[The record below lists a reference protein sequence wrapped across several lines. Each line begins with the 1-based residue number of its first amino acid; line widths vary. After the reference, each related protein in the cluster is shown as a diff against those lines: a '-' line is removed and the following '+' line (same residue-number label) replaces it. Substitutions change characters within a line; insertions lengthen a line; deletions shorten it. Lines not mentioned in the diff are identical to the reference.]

1 MDSKDWTGRTDG
13 TDWMLRSLIW
23 FFRWMPPRVLY
34 AVMGLVVP
42 FYMLLRRKSFLAIYH
57 YYRQGHGCGRLRA
70 FVNVYRNHYAFG
82 QVILDRF
89 AVYAGRRFSLEIEG
103 NEYYKRIADQ
113 PGGAVFLSSHTG
125 NFELCGYLLNS
136 VGKHLHALVYAGEAE
151 AVMENRR
158 RVWAAH
164 NVTMVPVRD
173 DLSHLFAINAALEE
187 GDAVC
192 MAGDRLLG
200 SAKSVVCPF
209 LGRPARFPLGP
220 YALAV
225 QHGVPLV
232 ALFVMKESASR
243 YHVYVQPVRLTAEEE
258 ALPRRQRME
267 ALARAFAAQMERIVK
282 QYPHQWFNYYDFWN
296 TGSARP

>member
-1 MDSKDWTGRTDG
+1 MESKDWTGRTDG

-23 FFRWMPPRVLY
+23 FFRWTPPRALY

-89 AVYAGRRFSLEIEG
+89 AVYAGRSFALDIEG

-113 PGGAVFLSSHTG
+113 TGGAVFLSSHTG

-136 VGKHLHALVYAGEAE
+136 VGKRLHALVYAGEAE

-173 DLSHLFAINAALEE
+173 DLSHLFTINAALEA

-200 SAKSVVCPF
+200 SAKSVACPF

-220 YALAV
+220 FALAV
-225 QHGVPLV
+225 QRGVPLI
-232 ALFVMKESASR
+232 ALFVMKESAR
-243 YHVYVQPVRLTAEEE
+243 HYHVYVQPVRLAAEEE

-282 QYPHQWFNYYDFWN
+282 QYPHQWFNYYEFWN

>member
-103 NEYYKRIADQ
+103 NEYYKRIAGQ

-209 LGRPARFPLGP
+209 LGRPARFRRAARRAPRRPLRHEG
-220 YALAV
+220 
-225 QHGVPLV
+225 
-232 ALFVMKESASR
+232 KR
-243 YHVYVQPVRLTAEEE
+243 QP
-258 ALPRRQRME
+258 LPR
-267 ALARAFAAQMERIVK
+267 LRA
-282 QYPHQWFNYYDFWN
+282 
-296 TGSARP
+296 ARPPDRRRGGPPPPAAHGGAGTRLCRPDGAHRQTVSTPMVQLL